1 MNKHYKNMIY
11 QQLSDGN
18 TYQKTDSKCDNR
30 VMKKVCKLTGKFD
43 PQLTNI
49 FFQKS
54 NFYGCPKVHKSKQ
67 MKR

>member
-43 PQLTNI
+43 QQLTNI
-49 FFQKS
+49 FF
-54 NFYGCPKVHKSKQ
+54 
-67 MKR
+67 